1 MRQLRMEPVS
11 LAFIDKFTAQ
21 FEHPI
26 FIEPIAIAD
35 PDPDFQ
41 QPRFRISLK
50 GTETDLQS
58 ILEEMQST
66 GYEIV
71 TNVII
76 ESQGLLN
83 LLEEANLKIK
93 EANSIAHLDIF
104 NLDFDE
110 LDTLLRTAESIKTF
124 VEVYK
129 NLANI
134 QSDILFLANQ
144 LKH

>member
-35 PDPDFQ
+35 PDPGFQ

-50 GTETDLQS
+50 GAEADLQN
-58 ILEEMQST
+58 ILEEMEYM
-66 GYEIV
+66 GYDK
-71 TNVII
+71 TDAII

-93 EANSIAHLDIF
+93 EANSIAHLDIS

-124 VEVYK
+124 AEVYK
-129 NLANI
+129 NLANT